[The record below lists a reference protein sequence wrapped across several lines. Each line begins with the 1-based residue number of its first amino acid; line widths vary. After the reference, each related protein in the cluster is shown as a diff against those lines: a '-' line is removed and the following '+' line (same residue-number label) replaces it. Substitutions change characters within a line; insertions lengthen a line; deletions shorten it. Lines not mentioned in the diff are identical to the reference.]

1 MKTLTE
7 QRVKRTQKDYSL
19 SFELAVEHGFISKT
33 DAIISLAKR
42 GKKQQTTFVDWSGL
56 ADKNIIF
63 GEQIDKS
70 PKSSLGLL
78 SSILNA
84 SH

>member
-33 DAIISLAKR
+33 DAIQKFGIQGNATISR
-42 GKKQQTTFVDWSGL
+42 
-56 ADKNIIF
+56 
-63 GEQIDKS
+63 
-70 PKSSLGLL
+70 
-78 SSILNA
+78 
-84 SH
+84 